1 MVPPAGVEGVDG
13 AVMWPPAGRLPKRPS
28 VRRAMRGSRRGRRS
42 SPEVAGRPGIRSPGG
57 RSRVMTAVLAAAAQL
72 AAAPGAQVGLE
83 VGTSD
88 HLLFDTFWESTRSNL
103 ELVVHPPV
111 KSGLILT
118 PEYPWEPLI
127 YAFNNLIKVNDSDY
141 RIYYD
146 VIGAAP
152 RSVDPSGQNGYR
164 FLCVATSKD
173 GLTGWTKPL
182 LPHVPF
188 HDGLTNTTHNLTNIV
203 GGAKH
208 LGGSNIV
215 YDARSQRFIGFAD
228 GFAYVSDDGF
238 LFTIGNC
245 RPARTGCVCGSKGNE
260 SAVASC
266 QHLNFSSPN
275 GVVYDPETQQYNV
288 FFRTYKPRPDK
299 HFCPGGDPTQ
309 GGSTQPDHLRAI
321 GMLTVSDLL
330 APDWGPG
337 DHSDFAQYL
346 LRQIFLLGSS

>member
-1 MVPPAGVEGVDG
+1 
-13 AVMWPPAGRLPKRPS
+13 
-28 VRRAMRGSRRGRRS
+28 
-42 SPEVAGRPGIRSPGG
+42 
-57 RSRVMTAVLAAAAQL
+57 MTAVLAAAAQL